1 MIAERI
7 LSDLEVAPTLCRWAF
22 ASNEPGVSWNT
33 YFEGESTHLVYHYRT
48 GLDGGGAGGTG
59 LGFGVSPLTLR
70 PGGGGGGGSGLVIGH
85 LLFRQEKRN

>member
-1 MIAERI
+1 MNPASVGTLTLKVRVRI
-7 LSDLEVAPTLCRWAF
+7 WCTAV
-22 ASNEPGVSWNT
+22 
-33 YFEGESTHLVYHYRT
+33 YRT